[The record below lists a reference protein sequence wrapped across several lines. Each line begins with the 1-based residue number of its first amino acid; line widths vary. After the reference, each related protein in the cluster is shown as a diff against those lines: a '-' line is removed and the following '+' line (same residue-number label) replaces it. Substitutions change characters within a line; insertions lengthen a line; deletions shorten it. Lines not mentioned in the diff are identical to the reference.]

1 MLMAVN
7 FRDQEENITEAR
19 AGLLKVKYFD
29 LRGQNTTLLENVLD
43 PKEMRALKIAP
54 LERTP
59 THLIFAF
66 TVETNKSTIEK
77 IKTTFTNY
85 VIDTKLVSRTGLED
99 LLDRYDPPIIK
110 KDTNVIVADA
120 GASENFIETSRQI
133 QEKLP
138 KEVFAFLIKQ
148 AYMLGASD
156 IHIEPGK
163 RAVRIRFRIDGGL
176 HVIAMLDHERFRYV
190 MGDIAARSGVSN
202 GVWSPQSGRL
212 SQEFIDQNGKASTI
226 NMRVETVPTMYGQ
239 DVVVRLFTYDDSL
252 KTIDNLGLS
261 ERERA
266 KLDAVIDHPH
276 GMVLVVGPTGS
287 GKSTTLYSIL
297 NQLNTTDRKIV
308 TLEDPVEYE
317 IDGITQVPVF
327 TDEKDSFAEKLRAVM
342 REDPDIIMVGEIRD
356 IDTAQTALQAAL
368 TGHLVLATFHASS
381 AGAALSRLMDMIG
394 QNPLMASAVR
404 LVMAQRLVRKIK
416 PDSSEEY
423 EPKPHV
429 KKVVD
434 EALAAL
440 PEADRPDMDKFKYFR
455 AKSGEGYE
463 IPYKGRMMIL
473 EQLVMTPDMERLI
486 GSGALEVTTR
496 VIQELAIKEGMH
508 TMLQDGLL
516 KAYQGH
522 TTVEEVFRVT

>member
-1 MLMAVN
+1 MAVD
-7 FRDQEENITEAR
+7 FREQEENIAKAR
-19 AGLLKVKYFD
+19 AGLLKVEYFD
-29 LRGQNTTLLENVLD
+29 LRGQNTELLENVLD

-59 THLIFAF
+59 TRLIFAF
-66 TVETNKSTIEK
+66 TVETNKSTLDK
-77 IKTTFTNY
+77 LQATFTGY
-85 VIDTKLVSRTGLED
+85 VVGTKLVSRAGLED

-110 KDTNVIVADA
+110 QDTDVIVADA
-120 GASENFIETSRQI
+120 GASENFAETTRQI

-163 RAVRIRFRIDGGL
+163 RVVRIRFRIDGGL
-176 HVIAMLDHERFRYV
+176 HVIAMLDHDRFRYV
-190 MGDIAARSGVSN
+190 MSDIAARSGVSS

-212 SQEFIDQNGKASTI
+212 SQDFIDKSGKVTNI

-252 KTIDNLGLS
+252 KTIDHLGLS
-261 ERERA
+261 ELERT

-276 GMVLVVGPTGS
+276 GMVMVVGPTGS
-287 GKSTTLYSIL
+287 GKSTTLYSII

-308 TLEDPVEYE
+308 TLEDPVEFE
-317 IDGITQVPVF
+317 IEGITQVPVF

-394 QNPLMASAVR
+394 QNPLMASAIR
-404 LVMAQRLVRKIK
+404 LVMAQRLVRRIK
-416 PDSSEEY
+416 PESAEVY

-429 KKVVD
+429 KKVV
-434 EALAAL
+434 EESLAKL
-440 PEADRPDMDKFKYFR
+440 PLEQQPDMENFNYLR
-455 AKSGEGYE
+455 AKTGEGHE

-473 EQLVMTPDMERLI
+473 EQLVMTPDMEKLI
-486 GSGALEVTTR
+486 STNSMEVTTR
-496 VIQELAIKEGMH
+496 VIQDLAIKEGMH
-508 TMLQDGLL
+508 TMLQDGLI
-516 KAYQGH
+516 KADQGL